1 MQQINNGQNGNDVM
15 QFSREWTI
23 LLRN

>member
-1 MQQINNGQNGNDVM
+1 MQQINHGQNGNDVM